1 MKAPFKNIT
10 PDILKF
16 VERNVT
22 ALLNRKKEDLHN
34 RSITEKFVSFITRFA
49 SSMASFYLHT
59 LLYGVWILW
68 NRGLL
73 PLKPFDKEFIYMGT
87 FAAVEAIF
95 LTTFVLIGQR
105 HMNTKTEKWEEL
117 NLQVSLLTEHEVT
130 KILSVVSV
138 IAQKLQV
145 EIVEDKEIKELS
157 KTIRPENVLDT
168 MEKAKL

>member
-1 MKAPFKNIT
+1 MKTSLKNIT
-10 PDILKF
+10 PDILNF

-22 ALLNRKKEDLHN
+22 ALLHRKKEDLHN
-34 RSITEKFVSFITRFA
+34 RSITEKFIGVITRFA
-49 SSMASFYLHT
+49 SSMASLYIHF

-73 PLKPFDKEFIYMGT
+73 PFSPFDEEFIYMGT

-130 KILSVVSV
+130 KILSVVSE
-138 IAQKLQV
+138 IAQKLHV
-145 EIVEDKEIKELS
+145 EISEDKEIKELS
-157 KTIRPENVLDT
+157 KTIHPENVLDT
-168 MEKAKL
+168 MEKAKI